1 MVVILQDRSHINN
14 PQLLQRNLLL
24 IFERL
29 KGIVFEYQIGNSVNR
44 KKWGFLNIDEYFDF
58 FKIAQDLKKEHFPD
72 ITLLGGNII
81 DFDLPFLNRALFNFK
96 PIFFDKFSTQ

>member
-1 MVVILQDRSHINN
+1 MSV
-14 PQLLQRNLLL
+14 
-24 IFERL
+24 

-58 FKIAQDLKKEHFPD
+58 FKIAQDLKKEYFPD

-81 DFDLPFLNRALFNFK
+81 DFDLPFLTRALFNLNLY
-96 PIFFDKFSTQ
+96 FSINFQLNYMSIVVVPLKIQMDSILILK